1 MRKPFSKRKYRRF
14 NLSYPVRLRFQDP
27 GVSSE
32 IRAIS
37 RNVSIGGLL
46 LETTSTIPKDS
57 QVSFVM
63 TIDGNQVVHPIE
75 LIGEGS
81 VVRVEETPGSAV
93 RLALEC
99 KNPIEQIENYLF

>member
-1 MRKPFSKRKYRRF
+1 MPRRQGFDCAIWLHKARELPTQEFKREDEK
-14 NLSYPVRLRFQDP
+14 
-27 GVSSE
+27 
-32 IRAIS
+32 
-37 RNVSIGGLL
+37 
-46 LETTSTIPKDS
+46 TIPKDS

-63 TIDGNQVVHPIE
+63 TIEGNQVVHPIE

-81 VVRVEETPGSAV
+81 VVRVEETPSSV

>member
-1 MRKPFSKRKYRRF
+1 MPRRQGFDCAIWLHKARELPTQEFKREDEK
-14 NLSYPVRLRFQDP
+14 
-27 GVSSE
+27 
-32 IRAIS
+32 
-37 RNVSIGGLL
+37 
-46 LETTSTIPKDS
+46 TIPKDS

-63 TIDGNQVVHPIE
+63 TIEGNQVVHPIE
-75 LIGEGS
+75 LIGEAS